1 MTAITIRD
9 LMTDPALFGD
19 QFAGPT
25 WAAWT
30 ALLCGF
36 YGLALTETECGIF
49 ETITKRAE
57 SPKVACSELWLVIG
71 RRGGK
76 SQIAALLCVLEACF
90 NDHQSKLS
98 PGEVATVM
106 VLAADRKQART
117 VMRYISGLLDS
128 NPMLKRMIV
137 SQGRESIELSNRSI
151 IEVSTASFRSVRGY
165 TLAAVVADEIAF
177 WRSDESANPDKEII
191 NALRPA
197 MATLTGKLIALS
209 SPYAKR
215 GELWNT
221 YSRHYGKEGPV
232 LVAQADTLTTNP
244 SLPIQVVYEALS
256 RDFDAANAE
265 YMAQFRSDLEQF
277 LLREVID
284 TAVRTSPLELP
295 YDKAHKY
302 TAFVDPA
309 GGGADSYCLAIGHK
323 EGEDT
328 VIDVLRARRG
338 IPAEI
343 TAGYAALIKT
353 YNIRKVTGDKYAG
366 SWPGDE
372 FEKHGIKYSPSEK
385 PKSGLYLD
393 LLPALNSGRVEL
405 PPDNRL
411 VNELLGLERRT
422 ARGGKDSIDHAPGGH
437 DDRANVC
444 AGLVSTKAASS
455 YDLELFINGSRA
467 SDKKT
472 KHTHSSRRP
481 LIEALRR
488 AGIPLN

>member
-1 MTAITIRD
+1 VNVTIRD
-9 LMTDPALFGD
+9 LLTDPALFGD

-30 ALLCGF
+30 ALLAGF
-36 YGLALTETECGIF
+36 YGLPLNEAELTLFKRITALPEPAG
-49 ETITKRAE
+49 A
-57 SPKVACSELWLVIG
+57 PLLELWLAVG

-76 SQIAALLCVLEACF
+76 SQIAALVAVYEAAF
-90 NDHQSKLS
+90 RDYTDRLS

-106 VLAADRKQART
+106 VLACDRKQART
-117 VMRYISGLLDS
+117 VMRYIAGLLHS
-128 NPMLKRMIV
+128 NPMLERMIHRE
-137 SQGRESIELSNRSI
+137 QGESIELTNRTV
-151 IEVSTASFRSVRGY
+151 IEVSTASFRAVRGY

-197 MATLTGKLIALS
+197 MATLDGRLIALS

-221 YSRHYGKEGPV
+221 YSRHYGKPGPV
-232 LVAQADTLTTNP
+232 LVAQADTLTMNP
-244 SLPIQVVYEALS
+244 SLPIQVVYDALS
-256 RDFDAANAE
+256 RDFDAGNAE

-284 TAVRTSPLELP
+284 TAIRTSPLELP
-295 YDKAHKY
+295 FDKQHKY

-309 GGGADSYCLAIGHK
+309 GGGKDAFTLAIGHR
-323 EGEDT
+323 EGEIT

-366 SWPGDE
+366 SWPSTE
-372 FEKHGIKYSPSEK
+372 FEKHGIKYDPSQK

-393 LLPALNSGRVEL
+393 LLPALNSGLVEL
-405 PPDNRL
+405 PPDDRL

-422 ARGGKDSIDHAPGGH
+422 ARSGKDSIDHSPGGH
-437 DDRANVC
+437 DDRANVI
-444 AGLVSTKAASS
+444 AGIVSTKAASS
-455 YDLELFINGSRA
+455 YDLEKFINGSRA
-467 SDKKT
+467 SDEKP
-472 KHTHSSRRP
+472 KHTHTGRRP
-481 LIEALRR
+481 LKEALRA
-488 AGIPLN
+488 AGVPLN

>member
-1 MTAITIRD
+1 MTVNIRD
-9 LMTDPALFGD
+9 LLTDPALFGD
-19 QFAGPT
+19 QFGGDS
-25 WAAWT
+25 WAAWRV
-30 ALLCGF
+30 LLAGF
-36 YGLALTETECGIF
+36 YGLELTETERAQF

-57 SPKVACSELWLVIG
+57 SPKAACSELWLVIG

-76 SQIAALLCVLEACF
+76 SQMAALLAVFEACF
-90 NDHQSKLS
+90 NDHRDKLS

-106 VLAADRKQART
+106 VLGCDRRQART
-117 VMRYISGLLDS
+117 VMRYISGLLHS
-128 NPMLKRMIV
+128 NPMLERMIHRE
-137 SQGRESIELSNRSI
+137 QGESIELTNRTV

-165 TLAAVVADEIAF
+165 TVACVICDETAY
-177 WRSDESANPDKEII
+177 WRSDESANPDREII

-215 GELWNT
+215 GELFRT
-221 YSRHYGKEGPV
+221 YQKHFGKPGPV
-232 LVAQADTLTTNP
+232 LVAQADTLTMNP
-244 SLPIQVVYEALS
+244 SLPIQVVYDALS
-256 RDFDAANAE
+256 RDFDAAQAE

-302 TAFVDPA
+302 FAFVDPA
-309 GGGADSYCLAIGHK
+309 GGGADEYCLAIGHR
-323 EGEDT
+323 EDETT

-338 IPAEI
+338 VPAEI
-343 TAGYAALIKT
+343 TAGYAALLKS
-353 YNIRKVTGDKYAG
+353 YQIRKVTGDKYAG

-372 FEKHGIKYSPSEK
+372 FEKHGIGYSPSDK

-405 PPDNRL
+405 PPDTKLINQL
-411 VNELLGLERRT
+411 IGLERRT
-422 ARGGKDSIDHAPGGH
+422 ARGGRDSIDHPPGGH
-437 DDRANVC
+437 DDRANVI
-444 AGLVSTKAASS
+444 AGQVSTKAASS
-455 YDLELFINGSRA
+455 YDLELFINGTRDA
-467 SDKKT
+467 DKPKRT
-472 KHTHSSRRP
+472 HTSRRP
-481 LIEALRR
+481 LKEALRA

>member
-9 LMTDPALFGD
+9 LMTDPALFAD

-25 WAAWT
+25 WQAWT

-36 YGLALTETECGIF
+36 YGLALTETERGIF

-57 SPKVACSELWLVIG
+57 SPKAACSELWLVIG

-98 PGEVATVM
+98 PGEVATIM
-106 VLAADRKQART
+106 VLAADRKQSRT
-117 VMRYISGLLDS
+117 VMRYIAGLLHS
-128 NPMLKRMIV
+128 NPMLERMIY
-137 SQGRESIELSNRSI
+137 REQQETIELTNRCV
-151 IEVSTASFRSVRGY
+151 IEVGTASFRSVRGY
-165 TLAAVVADEIAF
+165 TLACVIADEVAF

-221 YSRHYGKEGPV
+221 YSRHYGKPGPV
-232 LVAQADTLTTNP
+232 LVAQADTLTMNS
-244 SLPIQVVYEALS
+244 SLPIQVVYDALS
-256 RDFDAANAE
+256 RDFDAAQAE

-277 LLREVID
+277 LLRKIVD
-284 TAVRTSPLELP
+284 LAVRTSPLELP

-309 GGGADSYCLAIGHK
+309 GGGADEYCLAIGHR
-323 EGEDT
+323 EDETT

-343 TAGYAALIKT
+343 TARYAALLKT
-353 YNIRKVTGDKYAG
+353 YGIRKVVGDKYAG
-366 SWPGDE
+366 SWVSDE
-372 FEKHGIKYSPSEK
+372 FGRHGISYSPSEK

-393 LLPALNSGRVEL
+393 LLPALNSGMVEL
-405 PPDNRL
+405 PPDDRL
-411 VNELLGLERRT
+411 VNQLIGLERRT
-422 ARGGKDSIDHAPGGH
+422 ARGGRDSIDHPPGDH
-437 DDRANVC
+437 DDRANVI
-444 AGLVSTKAASS
+444 AGLTSTKAASS

-467 SDKKT
+467 SDEKP
-472 KHTHSSRRP
+472 HTFIRRRP
-481 LIEALRR
+481 LIEALRQ